1 MNKKEEPF
9 IEEDIYDWYCP
20 NNVNKGTEAE
30 EK

>member
-20 NNVNKGTEAE
+20 NADKVNKGSER
-30 EK
+30 K